1 MENDICKRLIQHID
15 NLESEQEGLTAKVE
29 AQAGR
34 IAEKQAALYAALTAA
49 QGEFET
55 PKKNREVEIRPR
67 EKPHYK
73 FRYADME
80 ELIRV
85 TRPALAKHGLAVV
98 QPLHDTGSGVNIQ
111 TMVVHKDGGTLSA
124 TVNVRRT
131 DGDIKQ
137 FGGAITYLRRYSY
150 SAILNLAADDDLDED
165 GTGAGDSPPA
175 KAAAPKRQ
183 PKPANQPAANPE
195 GLSSGMANVV
205 RKALASANKT
215 ESDLCA
221 AFKVQTIEKIPAS
234 KVNDALDWAKS

>member
-15 NLESEQEGLTAKVE
+15 NLESEQEGLTAKVD

-34 IAEKQAALYAALTAA
+34 IAEKQAALYAALAAA

-67 EKPHYK
+67 DKPHYK

-85 TRPALAKHGLAVV
+85 TRPALVKHGLAVV
-98 QPLHDTGSGVNIQ
+98 QPLHDTGSVVNIQ
-111 TMVVHKDGGTLSA
+111 TMVVHKGGGTLSA

-131 DGDIKQ
+131 DGDVKQ

-165 GTGAGDSPPA
+165 GAGDGPPV
-175 KAAAPKRQ
+175 KAPAPKRQ
-183 PKPANQPAANPE
+183 PKPATKQPGANPE
-195 GLSSGMANVV
+195 GLSSGMASVV
-205 RKALASANKT
+205 RKALAGANKT
-215 ESDLCA
+215 EADLCA
-221 AFKVQTIEKIPAS
+221 AFKVQTIEQIPAS